1 MKNTTTSTYRGS
13 MIAANAVLRN
23 TYLLL
28 SLTLL
33 FSAATAAYA
42 MMSQAAP
49 MNIILLLVGY
59 LGLPFLI
66 QMFRNSAVGLVLT
79 FVFTG
84 FVGWSLGPI
93 LNHYITAFSNGA
105 DLIMMA
111 LGSTGLIFL
120 GLSAI
125 ALNPQKDF
133 SPWSRFIGIG
143 AIVAV
148 IAMLVNIFFLK
159 LPAFQLAIGVVF
171 ALISGGL
178 ILLQTNMIVRGGE
191 RNYISA
197 TVTLY
202 ISILNIFLVLLQLL
216 GMFGGNRN

>member
-1 MKNTTTSTYRGS
+1 MKNTTTAQRYGS

-33 FSAATAAYA
+33 FSALTAGMA
-42 MMSQAAP
+42 MMTNAAP
-49 MNIILLLVGY
+49 LGIIPVLIGY

-66 QMFRNSAVGLVLT
+66 QMTRNSYWGLVLT

-84 FVGWSLGPI
+84 FVGWTLGPI
-93 LNHYITAFSNGA
+93 LNFYIHAFSNGA

-111 LGSTGLIFL
+111 LGATGLIFL

-125 ALNPQKDF
+125 ALNPQRDF

-143 AIVAV
+143 AIVAI

-159 LPAFQLAIGVVF
+159 LPAFQLAISVLF
-171 ALISGGL
+171 SLISGGF

-202 ISILNIFLVLLQLL
+202 ISILNIFLTLLQILSL
-216 GMFGGNRN
+216 FGGNRN